1 MKLEQYF
8 GKKFA
13 FLFFSDLSKIT
24 NKEKFLIT
32 IKEIE
37 TLIKKLKRK
46 NKNIILPTY
55 NLFFPQTKFTD
66 FSNNNIT
73 TGYLNKYLTNK
84 FKFKRTKR
92 PIYNYAV
99 LS

>member
-8 GKKFA
+8 AKNSH

-37 TLIKKLKRK
+37 TLIK
-46 NKNIILPTY
+46 N
-55 NLFFPQTKFTD
+55 
-66 FSNNNIT
+66 
-73 TGYLNKYLTNK
+73 
-84 FKFKRTKR
+84 
-92 PIYNYAV
+92 
-99 LS
+99 